1 MDAVAGFFDFA
12 IGGGIA
18 LHGNFDE
25 GRGVVGVFGC
35 GDFEGL
41 DVEFGAL
48 VGDAA
53 MPIIALGDGFSH
65 VVGRGVFVLLADL
78 CALEFLGFGREDDV
92 EGVFGP
98 VSHHHGDF
106 GAIKIGV
113 GENEFV
119 GTGSEVEVE
128 IPIEARLSEFRPIA
142 VKNLYH
148 G

>member
-1 MDAVAGFFDFA
+1 
-12 IGGGIA
+12 
-18 LHGNFDE
+18 
-25 GRGVVGVFGC
+25 
-35 GDFEGL
+35 
-41 DVEFGAL
+41 
-48 VGDAA
+48 

-65 VVGRGVFVLLADL
+65 IVGRGVFVFLADL
-78 CALEFLGFGREDDV
+78 CALEFFGFGREDDV

-106 GAIKIGV
+106 SAIKIGV

-128 IPIEARLSEFRPIA
+128 IPIEAGLSEFRPIS

-148 G
+148 WQRRMGGIHDQSSDLGLEVGQQPH